1 MKNEKVTKITL
12 TTEQYAELR
21 SIISNN
27 KIDELE
33 DLGVGGED
41 DMKVIGFTLGSV
53 HGSLTA
59 QFNRIEEIL
68 EEIEPAGY
76 NPWYTDDESEEED
89 D

>member
-1 MKNEKVTKITL
+1 MKNEKETKITL
-12 TTEQYAELR
+12 TSEQYAELR

>member
-1 MKNEKVTKITL
+1 MKNEKETKITL
-12 TTEQYAELR
+12 TSEQYAELR

-27 KIDELE
+27 RIDELE

-76 NPWYTDDESEEED
+76 NPWYTDDETEED

>member
-68 EEIEPAGY
+68 EEIEPDGY

>member
-1 MKNEKVTKITL
+1 MKNEKETKITL
-12 TTEQYAELR
+12 TSEQYAELR

-76 NPWYTDDESEEED
+76 NPWYTDDETEEED